1 MSRAPISPNSRT
13 TWTDPGWRATIE
25 AWALETLRAEGRTV
39 TGPIEQPNVR
49 PWSTALRIRTDAGV
63 VWAKAAR
70 PGTAHEARLL
80 TAFATWDV
88 PFVLHPIAADVERAW
103 LLLPDGGPTLRQ
115 TRPDGTGDRDLDAW
129 ERVLADYATLQRILE
144 ARSGELLRIGVPDGR
159 PEALQGT
166 LLRLV
171 DDDATWARVADT
183 EAAAA
188 REARSKLRGLGSW
201 VAARVGELAA
211 SGIAATIQH
220 DDLHG
225 GNVFAG
231 PAGYRFFDWG
241 DSVVAH
247 PFGTLVTTLNSLAY
261 RLDLDPDGS
270 ALYRLRDAYLEAWTD
285 VLPRSALCE
294 VLEAALDLGR
304 IGKAAAWD
312 RALAGLDTSDMDGH
326 GDAPAGW
333 LMDLVERLDRRARDE
348 PARD

>member
-1 MSRAPISPNSRT
+1 VSPDSRT

-25 AWALETLRAEGRTV
+25 AWVAEQLAALGRTA
-39 TGPIEQPNVR
+39 TGPIEQPHIR
-49 PWSTALRIRTDAGV
+49 PWSTALRIPTDGGI

-70 PGTAHEARLL
+70 AGTAHEAGLL
-80 TAFATWDV
+80 TAFANWDV

-129 ERVLADYATLQRILE
+129 ERVLADYATLQRGLE
-144 ARSGELLRIGVPDGR
+144 ARNGELLRIGVPDGR
-159 PEALQGT
+159 PDALEGT
-166 LLRLV
+166 LMRLV
-171 DDDATWARVADT
+171 DDDATWTRAVDDD
-183 EAAAA
+183 AAAA
-188 REARSKLRGLGSW
+188 GEARAKLRGLGSW
-201 VAARVGELAA
+201 VAARAGELAS

-247 PFGTLVTTLNSLAY
+247 PFGTLVTTLNSVAF
-261 RLDLDPDGS
+261 RLELDPDGP
-270 ALYRLRDAYLEAWTD
+270 ALDRLRDAYLEAWTD
-285 VLPRSALCE
+285 VLPRPALGE
-294 VLEAALDLGR
+294 VLGAALDLGR

-312 RALAGLDTSDMDGH
+312 RALAGLDPSEMDGH

-333 LMDLVERLDRRARDE
+333 LMDLVERLDRRARTGDLADQT
-348 PARD
+348 PT